1 MKKTI
6 MIAFALGMPCLAGQP
21 VTTIAPAPVVKPVR
35 TCADSPWSMEI
46 GANYNFA
53 MRDLLKHSQGACK
66 SVDTMGGELTLVH
79 RNSERD
85 SMYLRLGYAYGGESN
100 GGFYG
105 FRNDNIKLNTHT
117 FALTTGYRYTRPL
130 TERISMYMG
139 AGIGVA
145 NQSIKTK
152 FTADGF
158 DRHHG
163 RGHGRDFSYKAHDA
177 SWGFAVEAEAGLR
190 YQICTCWDVF
200 VAYRFS
206 ANTAKNSLGSG
217 DAHFTDFSRNH
228 RQFFHGIN
236 AGVAFKF

>member
-21 VTTIAPAPVVKPVR
+21 VTTIAPAPVKPVR

-53 MRDLLKHSQGACK
+53 MRDLLKHSQGSCK

-85 SMYLRLGYAYGGESN
+85 SMYVRLGYAYGGESH
-100 GGFYG
+100 GGSYG
-105 FRNDNIKLNTHT
+105 FRNDNAKLNTHT
-117 FALTTGYRYTRPL
+117 FALTTGYRYTRAL
-130 TERISMYMG
+130 TERTSMYMG

-152 FTADGF
+152 FTADGY

-163 RGHGRDFSYKAHDA
+163 RGRDLSYKAHDA
-177 SWGFAVEAEAGLR
+177 SWGFAVEAEVGLR
-190 YQICTCWDVF
+190 YQLCPCWDVF
-200 VAYRFS
+200 AAYRFT
-206 ANTAKNSLGSG
+206 ANTAKNSLGRG
-217 DAHFTDFSRNH
+217 DARLTDFSRNH
-228 RQFFHGIN
+228 RQFYHGIT